1 MSEETD
7 INPFMDDFLG
17 IKSTASATLEPEVA
31 PSSEPAPEVAP
42 EPEVVVASEPEPEPA
57 EVVVAP
63 EPDPEPAVDPE
74 PEAAAAPE
82 VPEPASPFDYEKLGE
97 TVADA
102 IKRNDPQVAKTRA
115 RTLRQPVRCG
125 SEEDPIPQTDG

>member
-42 EPEVVVASEPEPEPA
+42 EPEVVVASEPEPEHLYR
-57 EVVVAP
+57 
-63 EPDPEPAVDPE
+63 EPDRPGQRGRGGPGTRV
-74 PEAAAAPE
+74 
-82 VPEPASPFDYEKLGE
+82 
-97 TVADA
+97 TVRLR
-102 IKRNDPQVAKTRA
+102 KA
-115 RTLRQPVRCG
+115 R
-125 SEEDPIPQTDG
+125 